1 MTPEEF
7 MDALEGEIANPMVLN
22 SRELRALRGRFMD
35 RHTLQSVAI
44 AMGLTRERVR
54 QLQNLGVRKIRANLA
69 FLKAVR
75 NVDPKTEVGDLN
87 FGFRATNALVFAGYR
102 TLADLLKATEG
113 DLMSLRNFGRG
124 SLDIVRGNLKRMGLE
139 LARPPVPLPKVDVQ
153 IDRKQCLADLGK
165 IERQAEDLLKAV
177 RRLAA
182 EMTD

>member
-35 RHTLQSVAI
+35 RMTLQSVAI

-54 QLQNLGVRKIRANLA
+54 QLQNLGIRKIRASLA
-69 FLKAVR
+69 FLQAAKNA
-75 NVDPKTEVGDLN
+75 DPKTEVGDLN

-102 TLADLLKATEG
+102 TLADLLKATER

-124 SLDIVRGNLKRMGLE
+124 CLDIVRGNLKRMGLE
-139 LARPPVPLPKVDVQ
+139 LARMPVPLPKVDVQ
-153 IDRKQCLADLGK
+153 IDRKQCLAVLGK